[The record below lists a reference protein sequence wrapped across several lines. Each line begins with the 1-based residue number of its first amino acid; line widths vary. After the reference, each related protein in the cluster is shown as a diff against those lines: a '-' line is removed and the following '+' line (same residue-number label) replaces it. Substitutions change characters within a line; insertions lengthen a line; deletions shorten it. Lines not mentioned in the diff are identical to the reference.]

1 MIRTLVTGAAL
12 VVLGVVV
19 AGLGIHQLGSVRA
32 ARKWPSARQPR
43 VGRGVATFEILIGI
57 AVTGTGGVLLTTL
70 LDAAPLLRLGVA
82 AGVAVLVLVVG
93 MLVAAKVADRVEL
106 NALIRS
112 PSPLYRTTAPG
123 PGAPQQT
130 ATRATGPVNA
140 SPSQRDPREVD
151 NTAGP
156 DPAVPP
162 GAQPGW
168 VLTDDAGTWY
178 LCVTTER
185 GARLVQLPDF
195 RLAPPE
201 PGRRLELAGTVEL
214 SVWPLDGSAEG
225 GASAAATGRDAAVA
239 P

>member
-1 MIRTLVTGAAL
+1 MLGTLVTGAAL
-12 VVLGVVV
+12 FVLGVVL
-19 AGLGIHQLGSVRA
+19 AGLGVHELGSVRA

-43 VGRGVATFEILIGI
+43 VGRGVALFETAIGI
-57 AVTGTGGVLLTTL
+57 AITGAGGVLLTTL
-70 LDAAPLLRLGVA
+70 LDAAPMVRVGLA
-82 AGVAVLVLVVG
+82 IGVAVLVVVVG

-123 PGAPQQT
+123 PGAYQQT
-130 ATRATGPVNA
+130 ATRGPGPVNA
-140 SPSQRDPREVD
+140 SPSERGPREVD
-151 NTAGP
+151 NTAGS

-168 VLTDDAGTWY
+168 VLTDDGGTWY
-178 LCVTTER
+178 LCVATER

-195 RLAPPE
+195 RLAPPV
-201 PGRRLELAGTVEL
+201 PGRRLVLAGPVEL
-214 SVWPLDGSAEG
+214 SVWPLDTPAEDETSPD
-225 GASAAATGRDAAVA
+225 AGRNAAVA